1 MHYYG
6 TRLSDNLSFRE
17 PEGYLLCLNVP
28 VARTGTQEYLPEE
41 LGISTN
47 SELRIQNSELSPA
60 GGNENGL
67 IPVYRPEE
75 EVFSPATIASFE
87 GMPVTNDHPPE
98 GVDVSNIRALQK
110 GHAHN
115 VRRGSGAESD
125 LLLADLIIT
134 DPALITAI
142 LEDGKREISC
152 GYTYELCE
160 EDGQYIQR
168 KIRGN
173 HVAVVD
179 AGRAGSRVSIRDR
192 RPAVQAC
199 GEPRS
204 LKETKDERRQN
215 MMKKSLSK
223 VLARMAKDGDIE
235 TVAGIIEEM
244 IDPAGEEPVQAEGGE
259 TTVIV
264 ETPAEEPAEET
275 QAEETKNIII
285 DESGLSGVLERLDR
299 ILALLE
305 GSAAGSAED
314 EDPAEA
320 AVAEALEEAAQ
331 ETQDPAAE
339 ELAAAMEE
347 ILDPVASV
355 ILEDEVEES
364 EPEDSRMNLDA
375 LRAAV
380 GAIRPA
386 LARLPR
392 SVRKQVI
399 GDIAARIRR
408 TRDHRADASGV
419 YAALASAQRRT
430 VPVSAD
436 LGRRIMEKRNASYKE
451 GNRRG

>member
-47 SELRIQNSELSPA
+47 SEFRIQNSELSPA
-60 GGNENGL
+60 GGNEKGL

-160 EDGQYIQR
+160 ENGQYIQR

-179 AGRAGSRVSIRDR
+179 AGRAGSRVSTRDR
-192 RPAVQAC
+192 RPAAQAC
-199 GEPRS
+199 GKPRP
-204 LKETKDERRQN
+204 LKETKNERRQN

-244 IDPAGEEPVQAEGGE
+244 LDPAGEEEPVQAEGGE

-331 ETQDPAAE
+331 DPAAE

-355 ILEDEVEES
+355 ILEDEEEES

-375 LRAAV
+375 LRTAV

-430 VPVSAD
+430 APVSAD